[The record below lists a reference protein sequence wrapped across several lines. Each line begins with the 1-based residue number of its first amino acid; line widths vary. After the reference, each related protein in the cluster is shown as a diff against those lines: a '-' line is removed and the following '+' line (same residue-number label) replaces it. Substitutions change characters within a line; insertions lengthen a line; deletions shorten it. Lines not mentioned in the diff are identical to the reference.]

1 MFAIKNLFKFFSEL
15 CKRNKGDVFFSEHD
29 VYVVNRS
36 IILAIFKITSYF
48 GHVCKADWFLRL
60 QFIQII
66 LLS

>member
-1 MFAIKNLFKFFSEL
+1 MQKKQRG
-15 CKRNKGDVFFSEHD
+15 CFFSEHD